1 MSPLSVILTIVLY
14 FAVLFTVSHFAGRR
28 ADNAGFFTGNRRS
41 SWYMVAFA
49 MIGAS
54 MSGVTYVSVP
64 GMVATSSFGYLQ
76 MTLGFTAGQLVIA
89 YVLVPLFYRM
99 NLTSIYEYLAERF
112 GLCTYH
118 TGAWFFFISKMLG
131 AAVRLF
137 LVCLTLQ
144 LLVFEPLR
152 LPFLLNVAVTVALVW
167 LYTFRG
173 GVKSLIWTDS
183 LKTLCLVVS
192 VVLCIVYIARDM
204 GLTAGGM
211 VSLIRESEMS
221 RMFFFDDVNDKQYF
235 FKQFFAGMF
244 TMIAMTG
251 LDQDMMQR
259 NLSCRNSRESQKNMI
274 TSTVSQF
281 FVILLFL
288 MLGVLLYTFAGSRG
302 IIEGASGDA
311 LFPLVATGGYLP
323 LVVGVLFI
331 IGLISAA
338 YSAAGSALTALTTSF
353 TVDIL
358 GTRGKS
364 ERQVATLRKRVH
376 VGMAVLMGITIFVF
390 NLLNDTSTI
399 DAVYTLASYTYG
411 PILGLFAFGI
421 FTRRQVRDRYIPVV
435 AILSPALCYVLQRNS
450 EAWLGGYQF
459 SYELLI
465 LNALFTFVGL
475 CLLVRRQKGKP
486 RSRPRCH
493 RGLEVDTTEV

>member
-1 MSPLSVILTIVLY
+1 MSPLSVTLTIAIY
-14 FAVLFTVSHFAGRR
+14 FIILFTVSYFAGRK

-41 SWYMVAFA
+41 SWYLVALA

-64 GMVATSSFGYLQ
+64 GMVATSGFGYLQ
-76 MTLGFTAGQLVIA
+76 MALGFTAGQLVIA

-144 LLVFEPLR
+144 LLVFEPLHM
-152 LPFLLNVAVTVALVW
+152 PFLLNVAVTVALVW

-211 VSLIRESEMS
+211 VNLIRESDMS

-302 IIEGASGDA
+302 IEGASGDA

-331 IGLISAA
+331 IGLISSA
-338 YSAAGSALTALTTSF
+338 YSAAGSALTALTT
-353 TVDIL
+353 
-358 GTRGKS
+358 
-364 ERQVATLRKRVH
+364 
-376 VGMAVLMGITIFVF
+376 

-421 FTRRQVRDRYIPVV
+421 FTRQQVRDRYIPVV
-435 AILSPALCYVLQRNS
+435 AILSPALCYVLQRHS
-450 EAWLGGYQF
+450 EAWFGGYQF

-465 LNALFTFVGL
+465 LNALFTFIGL
-475 CLLVRRQKGKP
+475 CLLVKGSKAK
-486 RSRPRCH
+486 
-493 RGLEVDTTEV
+493 RGLDLDASEVKRST